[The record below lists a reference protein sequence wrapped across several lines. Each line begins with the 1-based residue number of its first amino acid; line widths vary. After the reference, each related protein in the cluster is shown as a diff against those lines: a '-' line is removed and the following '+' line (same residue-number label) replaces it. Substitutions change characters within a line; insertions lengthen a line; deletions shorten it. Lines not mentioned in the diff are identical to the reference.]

1 MEQNV
6 FLKMLIST
14 LFIIT
19 KERGMNF
26 MNKNLLLGLVALA
39 IGNVSGCNSV
49 QEASNVAEYAS
60 ATAPEMNS
68 EVPVVPPEAPTI
80 PFPASFADVSLDAD
94 ENVDFAASPL
104 SLYVACSSLG
114 EIAACGETRGE
125 LLNAVS
131 ASFDV
136 SELQNI
142 CGKFGLFATFRNAEW
157 QNRTEPNMLLMS
169 NSLWLS
175 NNFTLNEDSARR
187 DALCFQTKR
196 IPMDDTG
203 RVEINTFVDKMT
215 RGLIP
220 EFIKELEPSTQAILI
235 NTLYFYA
242 NWQNQFDADKSKEGN
257 FFTKLL
263 EPVKA
268 IYMKDSGF
276 YSGFETENYSA
287 IVLPYEPIE
296 IPGNS
301 MPTKTEMV
309 VLLPKQNISNST
321 ALKAY
326 LNQVVH
332 KNLPQYVEEYYDVVL
347 PKFEIN
353 TELNLTKTL
362 AQLGVKKAFSS
373 QADFSKLSPTPLVIS
388 DVIQNVSIRVDEKGT
403 EAAAATAIMLMR
415 AMLPPESKP
424 FIVNR
429 PFAFVIREQE
439 TSNILFMGTIAKPE
453 APKAK

>member
-1 MEQNV
+1 MNRN
-6 FLKMLIST
+6 
-14 LFIIT
+14 FI
-19 KERGMNF
+19 
-26 MNKNLLLGLVALA
+26 LGFVALT
-39 IGNVSGCNSV
+39 IGLVSGCNSV
-49 QEASNVAEYAS
+49 EEASNVAEYAS
-60 ATAPEMNS
+60 VTAPEMTS
-68 EVPVVPPEAPTI
+68 EVPVAEPEAPTI
-80 PFPASFADVSLDAD
+80 PFPASFADVTLDSD
-94 ENVDFAASPL
+94 ENVDFAASPV
-104 SLYVACSSLG
+104 SLGVACSSLAHIG
-114 EIAACGETRGE
+114 ANGTTADE
-125 LLNAVS
+125 LLGAVS
-131 ASFDV
+131 GPYDI
-136 SELQNI
+136 ETLQGVCNQL
-142 CGKFGLFATFRNAEW
+142 GLNATYSNAEW
-157 QNRTEPNMLLMS
+157 QKRTEPNMLLMS

-175 NNFTLNEDSARR
+175 NDFTLNEDSARR

-220 EFIKELEPSTQAILI
+220 EFIKKLEPSTQAILI

-242 NWQNQFDADKSKEGN
+242 NWQNQFDADKSKEGD
-257 FFTKLL
+257 FFTKPL

-309 VLLPKQNISNST
+309 VLLPKQDISNST

-326 LNQVVH
+326 LNQAVH

-415 AMLPPESKP
+415 SMLPPESKP
-424 FIVNR
+424 FVVNR

-439 TSNILFMGTIAKPE
+439 TSNVLFMGTIAKPE

>member
-1 MEQNV
+1 
-6 FLKMLIST
+6 
-14 LFIIT
+14 
-19 KERGMNF
+19 
-26 MNKNLLLGLVALA
+26 
-39 IGNVSGCNSV
+39 
-49 QEASNVAEYAS
+49 
-60 ATAPEMNS
+60 
-68 EVPVVPPEAPTI
+68 
-80 PFPASFADVSLDAD
+80 
-94 ENVDFAASPL
+94 
-104 SLYVACSSLG
+104 
-114 EIAACGETRGE
+114 
-125 LLNAVS
+125 
-131 ASFDV
+131 
-136 SELQNI
+136 
-142 CGKFGLFATFRNAEW
+142 
-157 QNRTEPNMLLMS
+157 
-169 NSLWLS
+169 
-175 NNFTLNEDSARR
+175 
-187 DALCFQTKR
+187 
-196 IPMDDTG
+196 MDDTG

-220 EFIKELEPSTQAILI
+220 EFIKELDPGTQAILI

-242 NWQNQFDADKSKEGN
+242 NWQNQFDAAESKEGD
-257 FFTKLL
+257 FFTKPL

-309 VLLPKQNISNST
+309 VLLPKQDISNST

-326 LNQVVH
+326 LNQAVH
-332 KNLPQYVEEYYDVVL
+332 KNLPQYVEEYYNVVL

-415 AMLPPESKP
+415 AMLPPQSKP
-424 FIVNR
+424 FVVNR

-439 TSNILFMGTIAKPE
+439 TSNVLFMGAIAQPE

>member
-1 MEQNV
+1 MNRN
-6 FLKMLIST
+6 
-14 LFIIT
+14 FI
-19 KERGMNF
+19 
-26 MNKNLLLGLVALA
+26 LGFVALT
-39 IGNVSGCNSV
+39 IGLVSGCNSV
-49 QEASNVAEYAS
+49 EEASNVAEYAS

-68 EVPVVPPEAPTI
+68 EVPVVVPEAPTI

-94 ENVDFAASPL
+94 ENVDFAASPV
-104 SLYVACSSLG
+104 SLGVACSSLAHIG
-114 EIAACGETRGE
+114 ANGTTADE
-125 LLNAVS
+125 LLGAVS
-131 ASFDV
+131 GPYDI
-136 SELQNI
+136 ETLQGVCNQL
-142 CGKFGLFATFRNAEW
+142 GLNATYSNAEW

-175 NNFTLNEDSARR
+175 NDFTLNEDSARR

-242 NWQNQFDADKSKEGN
+242 NWQNQFDADKSREGD
-257 FFTKLL
+257 FFVK
-263 EPVKA
+263 PVETIKVT
-268 IYMKDSGF
+268 YMKNSAF
-276 YSGFETENYSA
+276 YKGAEAEQYSA
-287 IVLPYEPIE
+287 LILPYQDIN
-296 IPGNS
+296 IPGNQA
-301 MPTKTEMV
+301 PTKTEMV
-309 VLLPKQNISNST
+309 VILPKEDISNST

-326 LNQVVH
+326 LNQATS
-332 KNLPQYVEEYYDVVL
+332 KQLPEFKDEYYNVVL

-362 AQLGVKKAFSS
+362 KDLGVRSAFSAN
-373 QADFSKLSPTPLVIS
+373 ADFSKLSPTPLVIS

-403 EAAAATAIMLMR
+403 EAAAATGIMLMR

-424 FIVNR
+424 FVVNR

-439 TSNILFMGTIAKPE
+439 TDSVLFMGAIAQPQ
-453 APKAK
+453 APKEKESTANNQ